1 MARIELQGL
10 KELQGSRVS
19 PAPATG
25 QPWLA
30 SRLLHRQ
37 VVNASTIEPLGR
49 VTDVLFDPKRC
60 RLAALS
66 VRADPSQLD
75 LQATIRRVLGRR
87 RATLSIALESFISLN
102 GDVVIVDLD
111 HAHPAQAQRSERA
124 FRLTD
129 VCGLTILTLHGLCL
143 GTLTDILLEDRGGT
157 IAGYVIRPTR
167 QAEHLFTAFEEPE
180 PPAPHP
186 MAAAADAASAAS
198 PDEEPP
204 AINLR
209 IIPASPR
216 VRFGDS
222 LILLF
227 EDVEPLVTEPVVIAG
242 PSVEGSTGLS

>member
-1 MARIELQGL
+1 MERT
-10 KELQGSRVS
+10 ELQGSQVS
-19 PAPATG
+19 PSPATG

-49 VTDVLFDPKRC
+49 VTDILFDPKRC

-66 VRADPSQLD
+66 VQADPSQLG
-75 LQATIRRVLGRR
+75 LEATIRRLLGRR
-87 RATLSIALESFISLN
+87 RATLSIAHDSFISLN

-111 HAHPAQAQRSERA
+111 HARPAQAQPSERA
-124 FRLTD
+124 FRLND
-129 VCGLTILTLHGLCL
+129 VCGLTIITLHGLCL
-143 GTLTDILLEDRGGT
+143 GTLTDVLLDDRGG
-157 IAGYVIRPTR
+157 AVSSYVIRPTK

-186 MAAAADAASAAS
+186 TAADEDAASAAS
-198 PDEEPP
+198 PDEPP

-222 LILLF
+222 LIMLF
-227 EDVEPLVTEPVVIAG
+227 EEVEPLVTEPVVIAG
-242 PSVEGSTGLS
+242 PSVEGSAGLS